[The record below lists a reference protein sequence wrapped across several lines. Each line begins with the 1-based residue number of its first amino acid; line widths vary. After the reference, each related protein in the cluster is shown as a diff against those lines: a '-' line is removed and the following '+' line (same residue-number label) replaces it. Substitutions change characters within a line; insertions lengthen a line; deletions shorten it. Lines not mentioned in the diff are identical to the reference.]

1 MDQLLIVFIRR
12 RMADRT
18 DVDLGELFD
27 AAEQYFKTKVE
38 SRGFLDCR
46 PMVLRV
52 RPGRRRKR
60 LAAAQ

>member
-38 SRGFLDCR
+38 ARAFFDALH
-46 PMVLRV
+46 MVLRE
-52 RPGRRRKR
+52 RRDRRRKR
-60 LAAAQ
+60 IADAQ